1 MLIKIMEIMKSVRVS
16 MMEDFGEHF
25 KIQTWEQL
33 SAVLPLCYLS
43 ILSVNIKVGLKKA
56 GFVICI
62 ILFIFYIAF
71 SDSRN
76 GLVSL
81 LVGITTWIFV
91 WISQKKKDTRKLVIN
106 GCIAVLAGS
115 ICLVV
120 PISIKKGYN
129 YLAQIEN
136 RKKY

>member
-1 MLIKIMEIMKSVRVS
+1 M
-16 MMEDFGEHF
+16 
-25 KIQTWEQL
+25 
-33 SAVLPLCYLS
+33 
-43 ILSVNIKVGLKKA
+43 LSVYFICKHKGWVKKA

-91 WISQKKKDTRKLVIN
+91 WISQKKKDTEVSYQWLYCGVGRKHLF
-106 GCIAVLAGS
+106 G
-115 ICLVV
+115 
-120 PISIKKGYN
+120 
-129 YLAQIEN
+129 
-136 RKKY
+136 RTDFH